1 MKIKRAIILAA
12 GQGSRLRPL
21 TNSKPKCLVQISG
34 KSILEWNIKILKL
47 LGVEEIIVVGG
58 YKIDKL
64 KTFSDI
70 KLILN
75 NEYKTTNMI
84 WSLNKAKKFLN
95 TETIISY
102 GDIVYS
108 PKILSDLIGSKAD
121 IGIAVDMNWKSYW
134 YERFDD
140 PLTDAETLKFKKG
153 TFIIEEIGKKTDNI
167 LDIEAQ
173 YIGLIKLSK
182 KGVLNLRKKLMKNI
196 NSDKETKI
204 DIKNAY
210 MTDFI
215 QHLIDNEILVTGVP
229 FQKEWLEIDTIKDLN
244 LKTTQKRI
252 KAIGKHCNFK
262 NLI

>member
-64 KTFSDI
+64 KTFPNI
-70 KLILN
+70 KLIVN
-75 NEYKTTNMI
+75 SEYKSTNMI
-84 WSLNKAKKFLN
+84 WSLNKAIEFLN
-95 TETIISY
+95 TDTLISY
-102 GDIVYS
+102 SDIVYS
-108 PKILSDLIGSKAD
+108 PKILKDLIGCNAD
-121 IGIAVDMNWKSYW
+121 IGVAVDMNWKSYW
-134 YERFDD
+134 YERFKD

-153 TFIIEEIGKKTDNI
+153 TFIIDEIGKKTNNI
-167 LDIEAQ
+167 SEIEAQ
-173 YIGLIKLSK
+173 YIGLIKLTK
-182 KGVLNLRKKLMKNI
+182 NGVIKLRKSLLKTI
-196 NSDKETKI
+196 NAGQLSGI

-215 QHLIDNEILVTGVP
+215 QHLINDKILVTGVP
-229 FQKEWLEIDTIKDLN
+229 FHREWLEIDTINDLN
-244 LKTTQKRI
+244 LEITRKRI
-252 KAIGKHCNFK
+252 QVIAKHCR
-262 NLI
+262 L